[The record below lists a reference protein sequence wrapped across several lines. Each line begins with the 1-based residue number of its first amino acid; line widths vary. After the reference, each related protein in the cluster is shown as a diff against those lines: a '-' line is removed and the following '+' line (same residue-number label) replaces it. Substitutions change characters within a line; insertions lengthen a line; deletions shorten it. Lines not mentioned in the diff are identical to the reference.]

1 MGAGNFGNVHQAL
14 LNERSVAIK
23 TLHDEAT
30 ETEKIK
36 FLQEAAI
43 MGQFSHPNVIQ
54 LYGVVSE
61 GDVIVG
67 RLSHD
72 YHMTYINR
80 C

>member
-30 ETEKIK
+30 ETEKVK

-43 MGQFSHPNVIQ
+43 MGQFSHPNVIE
-54 LYGVVSE
+54 LYGVVNE
-61 GDVIVG
+61 GDEIVG

>member
-14 LNERSVAIK
+14 LNERPVAIK
-23 TLHDEAT
+23 TLHHEAT
-30 ETEKIK
+30 EMEKIK

-72 YHMTYINR
+72 CHMTYINR